1 MGEIKHIIHPFE
13 PVYDASSKVL
23 ILGSFPSVVSREKN
37 FYYMNTNNRF
47 WKVME
52 ALFQEEIRDKKQFC
66 LDHHIALWDVIYS
79 CTIKGSSDSSIQNVQ
94 VNDIPLLC
102 QNSNI
107 QAIFLTGKKAFQLYE
122 KYIDLDVEHIYL
134 PSTSSANA
142 KMHLDQLVESYKVIL
157 EKL

>member
-1 MGEIKHIIHPFE
+1 
-13 PVYDASSKVL
+13 
-23 ILGSFPSVVSREKN
+23 
-37 FYYMNTNNRF
+37 MNANNRF

-52 ALFQEEIRDKKQFC
+52 ALFQKEIHDKKQFC

-79 CTIKGSSDSSIQNVQ
+79 CTIEGSSDSSIQNVQ

-122 KYIDLDVEHIYL
+122 KYIHLDIEHIYL

-142 KMHLDQLVESYKVIL
+142 RMHLEQLVESYKVIL

>member
-37 FYYMNTNNRF
+37 FYYMNANNRF

-52 ALFQEEIRDKKQFC
+52 ALFQKEIHDKKQFC

-79 CTIKGSSDSSIQNVQ
+79 CTIEGSSDSSIPFRMYRSMTFHCYVK
-94 VNDIPLLC
+94 
-102 QNSNI
+102 I
-107 QAIFLTGKKAFQLYE
+107 QIFKQYF
-122 KYIDLDVEHIYL
+122 
-134 PSTSSANA
+134 
-142 KMHLDQLVESYKVIL
+142 
-157 EKL
+157 

>member
-1 MGEIKHIIHPFE
+1 MGVDTSI
-13 PVYDASSKVL
+13 
-23 ILGSFPSVVSREKN
+23 
-37 FYYMNTNNRF
+37 
-47 WKVME
+47 
-52 ALFQEEIRDKKQFC
+52 
-66 LDHHIALWDVIYS
+66 LDHAFISIFIALWDVIYS
-79 CTIKGSSDSSIQNVQ
+79 CTIEGSSDSSIQNVQ

-107 QAIFLTGKKAFQLYE
+107 HAIFLTGKKAFQLYE

-142 KMHLDQLVESYKVIL
+142 KMHLDQLVESYKIIL